1 MKSVEKTGRSVEEA
15 VEAALDELGVT
26 RDEVEVEVLEKARG
40 FLGIF
45 AREGAAVRVTVK
57 AGTPG
62 APEEA
67 GEAAAEGAE
76 RGGAGGVVAKA
87 AERDEAEEPHAGP
100 LTELADEAKVAVTDI
115 LALMGVDAA
124 VEVRSVDDE
133 SVHIDLA
140 GSDVALLIGRHG
152 DTLDALQLL
161 TALIATR
168 QSGQRGRIVLDAEN
182 YRERRCQMLENMARS
197 RAQEAKRTRQEV
209 VLLDLKPY
217 ERRIIHMALMDD
229 PEVSTYSEGEGAG
242 RRLVISPT
250 E

>member
-1 MKSVEKTGRSVEEA
+1 MRFVEKTGRSVEEA
-15 VEAALDELGVT
+15 VDAALEELGVT

-45 AREGAAVRVTVK
+45 AREGAAVRVTVR
-57 AGTPG
+57 ADTGEG
-62 APEEA
+62 PEEA
-67 GEAAAEGAE
+67 GEVPTGATKVGE
-76 RGGAGGVVAKA
+76 TGEVVA
-87 AERDEAEEPHAGP
+87 EAIESEEPGEAPVGP
-100 LTELADEAKVAVTDI
+100 LTELAEEAKAAVIDI
-115 LALMGVDAA
+115 LGLMGVDAA
-124 VEVRSVDDE
+124 AEVKSVDDE

-140 GSDVALLIGRHG
+140 GADVALLIGRHG

-161 TALIATR
+161 TALISTR